1 MISNRTIKTEQPIIH
16 FYYEDIIS
24 YIKTQK
30 SILDIQNNSK
40 LICYQILQHNYK
52 KYQLIGQSIWNQFT
66 KQNPW
71 NQIWNNT
78 FYSYCWPENSNI
90 LCMILHY
97 ATRTNGHLYRWTNQE
112 HLKSPNCKLCD
123 QIENMNHLFTQCKR
137 NKRAWKHFQKYC
149 NCLTPLQHLLT
160 HSATSL
166 PSKTKKLVL
175 TLTITILTLIWK
187 TLSRLQFD
195 GTILPTTNTIT
206 NIKNDLKDIKQTH
219 YKQHVIND
227 TMHEFEKKFCINN
240 ALCTWTGNSLT
251 LLL

>member
-1 MISNRTIKTEQPIIH
+1 
-16 FYYEDIIS
+16 
-24 YIKTQK
+24 
-30 SILDIQNNSK
+30 
-40 LICYQILQHNYK
+40 
-52 KYQLIGQSIWNQFT
+52 
-66 KQNPW
+66 
-71 NQIWNNT
+71 
-78 FYSYCWPENSNI
+78 
-90 LCMILHY
+90 MILHY
-97 ATRTNGHLYRWTNQE
+97 ATRTNNHIYRWTNQE

-123 QIENMNHLFTQCKR
+123 QIENINHLFIQCKK
-137 NKRAWKHFQKYC
+137 NLKTWKHFQRYC
-149 NCLTPLQHLLT
+149 KCLTKKEYAPLQHLLT

-195 GTILPTTNTIT
+195 DIKVPNTNTII

-227 TMHEFEKKFCINN
+227 TIHEFEKKFCINN
-240 ALCTWTGNSLT
+240 ALCTLTGNSLT